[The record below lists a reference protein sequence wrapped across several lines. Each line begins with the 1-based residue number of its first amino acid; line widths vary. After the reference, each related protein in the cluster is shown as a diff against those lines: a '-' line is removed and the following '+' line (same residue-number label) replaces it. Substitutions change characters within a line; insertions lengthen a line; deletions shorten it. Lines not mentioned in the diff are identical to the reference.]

1 MTASRPSPFF
11 IVKSAMSNQH
21 DQEAIYMHR
30 EETMPTRNT
39 RPRNAEETRA
49 ALLAAARLRFA
60 RDGYEATNLRDIA
73 ADVGVNV
80 ALIPRYFVSKEGLF
94 QAVVAFD
101 RSRLVQAM
109 QGPPEQLAER
119 LLKNALVDPA
129 GSDHDLF
136 VTLLLSSDYPP
147 AAEYMRAL
155 LDLLSADLA
164 TQTTAPDANLRADLA
179 VALITGIVVL
189 RRLVGKTPLSE
200 ATMEMLLPSFQ
211 NVLSVLLPD
220 AETRDLSNK

>member
-1 MTASRPSPFF
+1 
-11 IVKSAMSNQH
+11 MSNGRNQGTRSL
-21 DQEAIYMHR
+21 HR
-30 EETMPTRNT
+30 EAPRPPKRV

-80 ALIPRYFVSKEGLF
+80 ALIPRYFGSKEGLF
-94 QAVVAFD
+94 QAAIAFD
-101 RSRLVQAM
+101 RNRLVQTI

-136 VTLLLSSDYPP
+136 VTLLRSSDYPP
-147 AAEYMRAL
+147 AAEYMRTL

-164 TQTTAPDANLRADLA
+164 THATAPDADLRADLV

-189 RRLVGKTPLSE
+189 RRLVGKTPLAAASAE
-200 ATMEMLLPSFQ
+200 ALLPSFQ
-211 NVLSVLLPD
+211 HVLSALLPD
-220 AETRDLSNK
+220 VGAGGLPTK